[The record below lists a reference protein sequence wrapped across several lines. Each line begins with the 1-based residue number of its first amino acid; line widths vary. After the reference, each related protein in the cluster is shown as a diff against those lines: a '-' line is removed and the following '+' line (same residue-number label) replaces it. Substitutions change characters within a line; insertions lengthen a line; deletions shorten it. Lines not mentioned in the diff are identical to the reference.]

1 MELKI
6 RNFKTLNDLIRS
18 LGIDKNVNGTTTLER
33 AFYSFADETLYIV
46 LNGELNANSQEV
58 EKLIEE
64 KLNVRVVLG
73 GDNFKSYDLITY
85 LQAVLNNGIRFKV
98 INGEN
103 GELQI
108 IVPGEFAK
116 ERVKSKIKKLAP
128 DIKKRFNK
136 LPKIKLVI
144 DNDYFKKLEKKIP
157 KKPVVSIKSTM
168 KVEASADKEGTIF
181 GRKPKRNVLYPSST
195 LVPKTEVSIAG
206 RIFKIEER
214 KRSLLLYI
222 TDKVDSIIVRVN
234 EKNMEKVLNT
244 LSENDYIIATGLLDY
259 DPTVANGE
267 LVLIAKGISKGVPEE
282 RTDTSEEKRVE
293 LHAHSKYS
301 DLDSVLD
308 IKEYVRTLS
317 KWGHKAAAL
326 TDHGNVQG
334 IIEFY
339 KEAKSAGIKPI
350 FGMEGYIVNDV
361 EDIYHGEA
369 DGDIETQE
377 FVVVDLE
384 TTGLDMERSEIIE
397 IGAVKIING
406 KEVSTYQ
413 TLIKPKRGIS
423 KISEKI
429 TGISGEMLKDKPS
442 IEEVLP
448 EFIDFLG
455 NAIVV
460 AHNANFD
467 YRFLRTCIKKVLG
480 KDLKNP
486 YIDTLSLSR
495 ALLTMSSYS
504 LDKVASK
511 LKLGGFTH
519 HRAMDDAAIT
529 AKIFIKFLSMVK
541 QLGIKKLS
549 DFNKLKEKMDVK
561 AVKPN
566 HATILV
572 KNKEGLKNLYKLV
585 SLSHIEY
592 FHSNPKIPKSVLNK
606 HRKGLL
612 IGSACMRGEV
622 VDAILDGAND
632 EEVEEIMKFY
642 DFIEIMPLDVYKEAM
657 RERMKEIYK
666 RIYKLAKRLE
676 IPVVMTGDV
685 HYLDP
690 EDKKI
695 RMALLAPQKNIET
708 DDSNLY
714 LRTTDEMLKSAM
726 EIFDDENIAREIVIE
741 NPNKIA
747 DFIEDIKP
755 VEGKLH
761 PPIIEGAD
769 EEVKTISIKKARE
782 IYGNPLPELV
792 EKRLDKELNAII
804 NHGYAVLYLIAKKIV
819 DKAREDGYVVGSR
832 GSVGSSLVAHLL
844 GITEVNPLP
853 AHYVCPKCHY
863 VEFHPEY
870 GSGYDLPQ
878 KKCPHCGAE
887 LLRNGQDIPFEVFM
901 GFEGDKVPDIDL
913 NFSGEY
919 QERAHRFVEKLFGKE
934 HVYRAGTIST
944 IAERSARGFVKSFEE
959 KLGRT
964 FRKAEFDRLVM
975 GVTGV
980 KRTTGQHPGG
990 LMIIPKDKE
999 VYDFTPIQ
1007 YPANDKKAGVF
1018 TTHLA
1023 YEHIHDD
1030 IVKLDALGHD
1040 DPTFIKHLKD
1050 ISGIDPMTIPMNDPE
1065 TLKLFSS
1072 IEPLRIKPDEL
1083 GFDVGTLGIPEFGTK
1098 FVRSMLMETK
1108 PKSFAELVRISG
1120 LSHGTDVWA
1129 NNARDLINAKVAT
1142 LSDVISCRDD
1152 IMNFLIEK
1160 GMEPKKA
1167 FKIMEKVRKGKG
1179 LADEDIVEMKK
1190 VRTPEWFIESCKKI
1204 RYLFPKAHA
1213 VAYVSMAFRIAYF
1226 KVHYPL
1232 AFYSVYFS
1240 VKGGEF
1246 NLDAIL
1252 GGKERIKA
1260 RLAQLKAMSDKDIQ
1274 EKSEETILE
1283 IALEMMLRG
1292 YNFLPPD
1299 IKKSDATKFVIEGD
1313 KLRIPFNRLP
1323 GLGDNVAESIVA
1335 ARREKEFTSIED
1347 LMKRTKVNKAHIE
1360 TMKKYKVLK
1369 DLPETSQF
1377 SLF

>member
-1 MELKI
+1 MELEIK
-6 RNFKTLNDLIRS
+6 NFKTLDDLIRS
-18 LGIDKNVNGTTTLER
+18 LGIEKDVNGTATVER
-33 AFYSFADETLYIV
+33 MFYSFADETLYII
-46 LNGELNANSQEV
+46 LKGELNVNSREI

-64 KLNVRVVLG
+64 KLKVRVVFG
-73 GDNFKSYDLITY
+73 GDDFKSYTLITY
-85 LQAVLNNGIRFKV
+85 LQTVLNNGIRFKL
-98 INGEN
+98 INGES

-108 IVPGEFAK
+108 VVPGEFAK

-128 DIKKRFNK
+128 DIKRRFNEI
-136 LPKIKLVI
+136 PKIKLII

-157 KKPVVSIKSTM
+157 KKPVISIKSTM
-168 KVEASADKEGTIF
+168 KVEVDSNEEGTIF
-181 GRKPKRNVLYPSST
+181 GRKPKRNVLYPSSS
-195 LVPKTEVSIAG
+195 LVPKSEISIAG

-214 KRSLLLYI
+214 KRSILLYI

-234 EKNMEKVLNT
+234 EKNMEKVINA
-244 LSENDYIIATGLLDY
+244 LSENDYIVATGLLDY

-282 RTDTSEEKRVE
+282 RMDTSEEKRVE

-308 IKEYVRTLS
+308 IKEYVKTLS
-317 KWGHKAAAL
+317 KWKHKAAAL

-361 EDIYHGEA
+361 EDIYHGEY
-369 DGDIETQE
+369 DGDIEAQE

-384 TTGLDMERSEIIE
+384 TTGLDVERSEIIE

-406 KEVSTYQ
+406 REVATYQ

-423 KISEKI
+423 KISERI
-429 TGISGEMLKDKPS
+429 TGISEEMLKDKPT

-448 EFIDFLG
+448 EFVDFLG
-455 NAIVV
+455 DAIVV

-467 YRFLRTCIKKVLG
+467 YRFLRSWIKKILG

-504 LDKVASK
+504 LDEVASK
-511 LKLGGFTH
+511 LRLGGFTH

-592 FHSNPKIPKSVLNK
+592 FHSTPKIPKSILNK

-642 DFIEIMPLDVYKEAM
+642 DFIEVMPLDVYKESM

-666 RIYKLAKRLE
+666 KIYDLAKRLE

-747 DFIEDIKP
+747 DLIDDIKP

-769 EEVKTISIKKARE
+769 EEVRMIALKKAKE
-782 IYGNPLPELV
+782 IYGDPLPELV

-804 NHGYAVLYLIAKKIV
+804 NHGYAVLYLIAKRIV

-853 AHYVCPKCHY
+853 AHYVCSKCHY

-870 GSGYDLPQ
+870 GSGYDLPS

-959 KLGRT
+959 KTGRT
-964 FRKAEFDRLVM
+964 LRKAEFDRLVM

-1018 TTHLA
+1018 TTHFA

-1040 DPTFIKHLKD
+1040 DPTFIRHLKD
-1050 ISGIDPMTIPMNDPE
+1050 ITGIDPMTIPMNDPD

-1072 IEPLRIKPDEL
+1072 LEPLGIKPDEL

-1098 FVRSMLMETK
+1098 FVRNMLMETR

-1129 NNARDLINAKVAT
+1129 NNARDLIDAKVAT

-1179 LADEDIVEMKK
+1179 LTDEDISDMKN
-1190 VRTPEWFIESCKKI
+1190 VGTPDWFIESCKKI
-1204 RYLFPKAHA
+1204 KYLFPKAHA

-1240 VKGGEF
+1240 IKGGEF

-1260 RLAQLKAMSDKDIQ
+1260 RLAQLRAMTDKDVQ
-1274 EKSEETILE
+1274 EKSEETLLE
-1283 IALEMMLRG
+1283 IALEMILRG
-1292 YNFLPPD
+1292 YDFLPPD
-1299 IKKSDATKFVIEGD
+1299 IEKSDATKFVIEGN

-1323 GLGDNVAESIVA
+1323 GLGDSVAESIVS
-1335 ARREKEFTSIED
+1335 ARNEKEFSSIED

-1360 TMKKYKVLK
+1360 IMRKYKVLK

>member
-1 MELKI
+1 MELEIK
-6 RNFKTLNDLIRS
+6 NFKTLDDLIRS
-18 LGIDKNVNGTTTLER
+18 LGIEKDVNGTTTVER
-33 AFYSFADETLYIV
+33 IFYSFADETLYII
-46 LNGELNANSQEV
+46 LKGELNVNSREI

-64 KLNVRVVLG
+64 KLKVRVVFG
-73 GDNFKSYDLITY
+73 GDDFKSYNLITY
-85 LQAVLNNGIRFKV
+85 LQTVLNNGIRFKL
-98 INGEN
+98 INGES

-108 IVPGEFAK
+108 VVPGEFAK

-128 DIKKRFNK
+128 DIKRRFNEI
-136 LPKIKLVI
+136 PKIKLII

-157 KKPVVSIKSTM
+157 KKPVISIKSTM
-168 KVEASADKEGTIF
+168 KVEVDSNEEGTIF
-181 GRKPKRNVLYPSST
+181 GRKPKKNVLYPSSS
-195 LVPKTEVSIAG
+195 LVPKSEISIAG

-214 KRSLLLYI
+214 KRSILLYI

-234 EKNMEKVLNT
+234 EKNMEKVINA
-244 LSENDYIIATGLLDY
+244 LSENDYIVATGLLDY

-282 RTDTSEEKRVE
+282 RMDTSEEKRVE

-308 IKEYVRTLS
+308 IKEYVKTLS
-317 KWGHKAAAL
+317 KWKHKAAAL

-361 EDIYHGEA
+361 EDIYHGEY
-369 DGDIETQE
+369 DGDIEAQE

-384 TTGLDMERSEIIE
+384 TTGLDVERSEIIE

-406 KEVSTYQ
+406 KEVATYQ

-423 KISEKI
+423 KISERI
-429 TGISGEMLKDKPS
+429 TGISEEMLKDKPT

-448 EFIDFLG
+448 EFVDFLG
-455 NAIVV
+455 DAIVV

-467 YRFLRTCIKKVLG
+467 YRFLRSWIKKILG

-511 LKLGGFTH
+511 LRLGGFTH

-592 FHSNPKIPKSVLNK
+592 FHSTPKIPKSILNK

-642 DFIEIMPLDVYKEAM
+642 DFIEVMPLDVYKESM

-666 RIYKLAKRLE
+666 KIYDLAKRLE

-747 DFIEDIKP
+747 DLIDDIKP

-769 EEVKTISIKKARE
+769 EEVRMIALKKAKE
-782 IYGNPLPELV
+782 IYGDPLPELV

-804 NHGYAVLYLIAKKIV
+804 NHGYAVLYLIAKRIV

-853 AHYVCPKCHY
+853 AHYVCSKCHY

-870 GSGYDLPQ
+870 GSGYDLPS

-959 KLGRT
+959 KTGRT
-964 FRKAEFDRLVM
+964 LRKAEFDRLVM

-1018 TTHLA
+1018 TTHFA

-1040 DPTFIKHLKD
+1040 DPTFIRHLKD
-1050 ISGIDPMTIPMNDPE
+1050 ITGIDPMTIPMNDPD

-1072 IEPLRIKPDEL
+1072 LEPLGIKPDEL

-1098 FVRSMLMETK
+1098 FVRNMLMETR

-1129 NNARDLINAKVAT
+1129 NNARDLIDAKVAT

-1179 LADEDIVEMKK
+1179 LTDEDISDMKN
-1190 VRTPEWFIESCKKI
+1190 VGTPDWFIESCKKI
-1204 RYLFPKAHA
+1204 KYLFPKAHA

-1240 VKGGEF
+1240 IKGGEF

-1260 RLAQLKAMSDKDIQ
+1260 RLAQLRAMTDKDVQ
-1274 EKSEETILE
+1274 EKSEETLLE
-1283 IALEMMLRG
+1283 IALEMILRG
-1292 YNFLPPD
+1292 YDFLPPD
-1299 IKKSDATKFVIEGD
+1299 IEKSDATKFVIEGN

-1323 GLGDNVAESIVA
+1323 GLGDSVAESIVS
-1335 ARREKEFTSIED
+1335 ARNEKEFSSIED

-1360 TMKKYKVLK
+1360 IMRKYKVLK